1 MAFDLN
7 DRNYQQLAWLAD
19 HLGAG
24 DANLETW
31 GGPLSAHIDPGA
43 AFSPYWSDQPWDARF
58 AESCRRHPELVQ
70 ACNSAARQTDYVQ
83 GAIEDAQA
91 RRLARVAAGVP
102 EGLA

>member
-31 GGPLSAHIDPGA
+31 GGRLSGHIDPGA
-43 AFSPYWSDQPWDARF
+43 AFSPLWSDMPWEDRF
-58 AESCRRHPELVQ
+58 AEACRRYPELVQ
-70 ACNSAARQTDYVQ
+70 ECSAACSEAEYVQ

-91 RRLARVAAGVP
+91 MRLARVAAGVP